1 MSESQISP
9 QGPLGKGLTCPRC
22 GGVISIPEGQT
33 IVRCPYCDL
42 RSIVRGERGVRRYQ
56 VSIRASQAQ
65 AIQALN
71 SFFGNFAV
79 AFDARAKSKVS
90 EVFLAYIPFWSFW
103 SRALGWA
110 FGQKEVGSG
119 DHKRYEAREVKIAQE
134 LVWTGAACDVGEF
147 GVQHI
152 QLTNQPL
159 EPFNGE
165 ALHASGMVFEPV
177 GSSSDAHEAA
187 EKDFQHRLRD
197 AASLDRLAQLFIR
210 FINKRFGLV
219 YYPLWVIRYLYR
231 GRAFQVVVDGFS
243 GKVLYGKAPGN
254 VLYRAAMLVGGM
266 ALGAFLA
273 VDVPTFL
280 LMSSSNSHNNDNLFF
295 FLIAV
300 LIAGVGMMAFAYR
313 TFRYGEN
320 YEFGGAKFDLAQ
332 FGAGGAGDVFRMAMK
347 AVDAVEKGQMR

>member
-1 MSESQISP
+1 
-9 QGPLGKGLTCPRC
+9 L
-22 GGVISIPEGQT
+22 
-33 IVRCPYCDL
+33 
-42 RSIVRGERGVRRYQ
+42 
-56 VSIRASQAQ
+56 
-65 AIQALN
+65 QALN
-71 SFFGNFAV
+71 VFFGNFAI
-79 AFDARAKSKVS
+79 ARDARSKSKVS
-90 EVFLAYIPFWSFW
+90 EVFMAYLPFWSLW

-119 DHKRYEAREVKIAQE
+119 DSKRYEAREVKIVQE
-134 LVWTGAACDVGEF
+134 LVWSGAACDVGEF
-147 GVQHI
+147 GVEHI

-159 EPFNGE
+159 EPFNSD

-177 GSSSDAHEAA
+177 GSSSEAA
-187 EKDFQHRLRD
+187 QAAEQDFQQRVNQ
-197 AASLDRLAQLFIR
+197 AANLDRLAQLFIR

-280 LMSSSNSHNNDNLFF
+280 VMASSNSRNNDNSFL

-300 LIAGVGMMAFAYR
+300 LVAGIGMMAFAYR

-320 YEFGGAKFDLAQ
+320 YEYGGAKFDLTK
-332 FGAGGAGDVFRMAMK
+332 FTSGGAGNVFRMAMK
-347 AVDAVEKGQMR
+347 AVDAVDKGQLR